1 MTATRRGLPLVAIGI
16 SVVLWS
22 TAFALSDIVLQTGSP
37 AVLSVAR
44 FLIALV
50 VLVPFAARRPG
61 FAATLRAPRTVVL
74 GLTGVT
80 FYYSLTNIGLLFT
93 TPGTVALSNALLP
106 VLTTVLAVF
115 VLRERPP
122 LRTIV
127 GLVLATAGVV
137 LVAAAGLSVDGGIIL
152 VALGLAS
159 YSLYTVLLKQDADR
173 AGSSDA
179 LVLATATAVWG
190 TVLMLPWLLVEVLT
204 GIAAVPSGWPGIG
217 SLLFLG
223 LVVSAPTLVL
233 WNYGAERLPA
243 TISGIAIAGIPALGY
258 AFAVLLGE
266 TPVPVKVV
274 GGVIALAGIVIATLA
289 SPRIEPSP
297 PGSAV
302 MSEPGSDVEPS

>member
-106 VLTTVLAVF
+106 ALTTVLAVII
-115 VLRERPP
+115 LRERPP
-122 LRTIV
+122 ARTIV

-190 TVLMLPWLLVEVLT
+190 TVLMLPWLLVELLT

-302 MSEPGSDVEPS
+302 MSEPESDAEPS